1 MTGVRLL
8 LGKDLRVL
16 RRSPALLSALVLYP
30 LLFAVLVGLVVRF
43 ASDRPSVA
51 FVDLDGLPEELT
63 LAGERFDVQSVI
75 EQVNDKADLVEM
87 SEEEAARQLETGEV
101 VAAIVVPRGFAAKLR
116 GMVESPELILRTG
129 RGGLVG
135 RFELQTEALVYR
147 LNRLLQEAYIAANLE
162 YVQFLVEGGE
172 ASFLGEEFDV
182 VGLEEAAD
190 LLASL
195 RARTSDPEALA
206 EIEELSNFVE
216 EATLALEQSDET
228 LRATANPIELATDR
242 EAGRTWLLGAQLQ
255 AYALALTLAFVCVLL
270 AAGAIAAERDENV
283 VGRLV
288 RGLGAGPGS
297 GRGAWHATRGARRL
311 SGATFHSPG
320 RPLVRLWELVTVKV
334 ALGALV
340 AVAIGLALAL
350 VFGVAAEVA
359 DVEGGGPWL
368 RLPLLAVGLALAGAA
383 FGAFGVLLGV
393 LARESRTAVL
403 VAFLVTLPLVLVGV
417 VPEGSVAA
425 AGWFSAAFPFRH
437 AVDFFEAALFDLD
450 PWRTV
455 GGQAL
460 WLAGLAAAFAAAAR
474 TGVRRFLA

>member
-16 RRSPALLSALVLYP
+16 RRSPALLAALVLYP

-43 ASDRPSVA
+43 ASDRPTVA

-63 LAGERFDVQSVI
+63 LAGESFDVQNVI
-75 EQVNDKADLVEM
+75 EQVNDKAELMPM
-87 SEEEAARQLETGEV
+87 SEEEAERQLETGEV
-101 VAAIVVPRGFAAKLR
+101 VAAIVVPRGFAARLR
-116 GMVESPELILRTG
+116 GMVESPELVLRTG
-129 RGGLVG
+129 RGGLAA

-162 YVQFLVEGGE
+162 YVQLLVEGGE

-182 VGLEEAAD
+182 VGLDEAD
-190 LLASL
+190 ELLESL
-195 RARTSDPEALA
+195 RTRTSDPEALA
-206 EIEELSNFVE
+206 EIDELANFVD
-216 EATLALEQSDET
+216 EATLALEQTDET
-228 LRATANPIELATDR
+228 LSATANPIELAIDR

-270 AAGAIAAERDENV
+270 AAGAVAAERDENV

-288 RGLGAGPGS
+288 RGL
-297 GRGAWHATRGARRL
+297 
-311 SGATFHSPG
+311 
-320 RPLVRLWELVTVKV
+320 VRLWELVTVKV
-334 ALGALV
+334 LLGAV
-340 AVAIGLALAL
+340 IAVAIGLALAL

-359 DVEGGGPWL
+359 GVEGGGPWS

-393 LARESRTAVL
+393 LAGESRTAVL

-425 AGWFSAAFPFRH
+425 AGWLSAVFPFGH

-455 GGQAL
+455 GVEAL
-460 WLAGLAAAFAAAAR
+460 WLLGLGAAFAAGAR
-474 TGVRRFLA
+474 AGVRRFLA

>member
-16 RRSPALLSALVLYP
+16 RRSPALLAALVLYP

-43 ASDRPSVA
+43 ASDRPTVA

-63 LAGERFDVQSVI
+63 LAGESFDVQNVI
-75 EQVNDKADLVEM
+75 EQVNDKAELMPM
-87 SEEEAARQLETGEV
+87 SEEEAEQQLETGEV
-101 VAAIVVPRGFAAKLR
+101 VAAIVVPRGFAARLR
-116 GMVESPELILRTG
+116 GMVESPELVLRTG
-129 RGGLVG
+129 RGGLAA

-147 LNRLLQEAYIAANLE
+147 LNRLLQEAYIAANLA
-162 YVQFLVEGGE
+162 YVQLLVEGGE

-182 VGLEEAAD
+182 VGLDEAD
-190 LLASL
+190 ELLESL
-195 RARTSDPEALA
+195 RTRTSDPDALA
-206 EIEELSNFVE
+206 EIDELANFVD
-216 EATLALEQSDET
+216 EAKLALEQTDET
-228 LRATANPIELATDR
+228 LSATANPIELAIDR

-255 AYALALTLAFVCVLL
+255 AYALALTLSFVCVLL
-270 AAGAIAAERDENV
+270 AAGAVAAERDENV

-288 RGLGAGPGS
+288 RGL
-297 GRGAWHATRGARRL
+297 
-311 SGATFHSPG
+311 
-320 RPLVRLWELVTVKV
+320 VRLWELVTVKV
-334 ALGALV
+334 LLGAVV

-350 VFGVAAEVA
+350 VFGIAAEVA
-359 DVEGGGPWL
+359 GVEGGGPWS

-425 AGWFSAAFPFRH
+425 AGWLSALFPFRH

-455 GGQAL
+455 GVEAL
-460 WLAGLAAAFAAAAR
+460 WLAGLGAAFAAGAR
-474 TGVRRFLA
+474 AGVRRFMA

>member
-16 RRSPALLSALVLYP
+16 RRSPALLAALILYP

-43 ASDRPSVA
+43 ASDRPTVA

-63 LAGERFDVQSVI
+63 LAGESFDVQSVI
-75 EQVNDKADLVEM
+75 EQVNDKAELMPM
-87 SEEEAARQLETGEV
+87 SQEEAERQLETGEV
-101 VAAIVVPRGFAAKLR
+101 VAAIVVPRGFAARLR
-116 GMVESPELILRTG
+116 GMVESPELVLRTG
-129 RGGLVG
+129 RGGLAA

-147 LNRLLQEAYIAANLE
+147 LNRLLQEAYIAANLD
-162 YVQFLVEGGE
+162 YVQLLIEGGE

-182 VGLEEAAD
+182 VGLDEAD
-190 LLASL
+190 ELLESL
-195 RARTSDPEALA
+195 RTRTSDPEALA
-206 EIEELSNFVE
+206 EIDELANFVD
-216 EATLALEQSDET
+216 EAKLALEQTDET
-228 LRATANPIELATDR
+228 LSATANPIELAIDR

-270 AAGAIAAERDENV
+270 AAGAVAAERDENV

-288 RGLGAGPGS
+288 RGL
-297 GRGAWHATRGARRL
+297 
-311 SGATFHSPG
+311 
-320 RPLVRLWELVTVKV
+320 VRLWELVTVKV
-334 ALGALV
+334 LLGAV
-340 AVAIGLALAL
+340 IAVAIGLALAL

-359 DVEGGGPWL
+359 GVEGGGPWS

-425 AGWFSAAFPFRH
+425 AGWLSAVFPFRH

-455 GGQAL
+455 GVETL
-460 WLAGLAAAFAAAAR
+460 WLLGLAAAFAAGAR
-474 TGVRRFLA
+474 AGVRRFLA

>member
-16 RRSPALLSALVLYP
+16 RRSPALLAALVLYP

-43 ASDRPSVA
+43 ASDRPTVA
-51 FVDLDGLPEELT
+51 FVDLDGLPDELT
-63 LAGERFDVQSVI
+63 LAGESFDVQNVI
-75 EQVNDKADLVEM
+75 EQVNDRAELVAM
-87 SEEEAARQLETGEV
+87 SEEEAERQLETGEV
-101 VAAIVVPRGFAAKLR
+101 VAAIVVPRGFAARLR
-116 GMVESPELILRTG
+116 GMVESPELVLRTG
-129 RGGLVG
+129 RGGLAG

-162 YVQFLVEGGE
+162 YVQLLVEGGE

-182 VGLEEAAD
+182 VGLDEAD
-190 LLASL
+190 ELLASL
-195 RARTSDPEALA
+195 RTRTSDPDALA
-206 EIEELSNFVE
+206 EIDELANFVD
-216 EATLALEQSDET
+216 EAKLALEQTDET
-228 LRATANPIELATDR
+228 LSATANPIELAIDR

-270 AAGAIAAERDENV
+270 AAGAVAAERDENV

-288 RGLGAGPGS
+288 RGL
-297 GRGAWHATRGARRL
+297 
-311 SGATFHSPG
+311 
-320 RPLVRLWELVTVKV
+320 VRLWELVAVKV
-334 ALGALV
+334 LLGAVIAL
-340 AVAIGLALAL
+340 AIGLALAL

-359 DVEGGGPWL
+359 DVEGGGPWS
-368 RLPLLAVGLALAGAA
+368 RLPLLALGLALAGAA

-425 AGWFSAAFPFRH
+425 AGWLSAVFPFGH
-437 AVDFFEAALFDLD
+437 AVDFFEAALFDID

-455 GGQAL
+455 GVEAL
-460 WLAGLAAAFAAAAR
+460 WLAGLGAAFAAAAR
-474 TGVRRFLA
+474 AGVRRFLA

>member
-16 RRSPALLSALVLYP
+16 RRSPALLTALVLYP

-43 ASDRPSVA
+43 ASDRPTVA

-63 LAGERFDVQSVI
+63 LAGESFDVQNVI
-75 EQVNDKADLVEM
+75 EQVNDRAELVPM
-87 SEEEAARQLETGEV
+87 SEEEAERQLETGEV
-101 VAAIVVPRGFAAKLR
+101 VAAIVVPRGFAARLR
-116 GMVESPELILRTG
+116 GMVESPELVLRTG
-129 RGGLVG
+129 RGGLAG

-162 YVQFLVEGGE
+162 YVQLLVEGGE

-182 VGLEEAAD
+182 VGLDDAD
-190 LLASL
+190 ELLASL
-195 RARTSDPEALA
+195 RTRTSDPDALA
-206 EIEELSNFVE
+206 EIDELANFVD
-216 EATLALEQSDET
+216 EAKLALEQTDET
-228 LRATANPIELATDR
+228 LSATANPIELAIDR

-270 AAGAIAAERDENV
+270 AAGAVAAERDENV

-288 RGLGAGPGS
+288 RGL
-297 GRGAWHATRGARRL
+297 
-311 SGATFHSPG
+311 
-320 RPLVRLWELVTVKV
+320 VRLWELVAVKV
-334 ALGALV
+334 LLGAVIAL
-340 AVAIGLALAL
+340 AIGLALAL

-359 DVEGGGPWL
+359 DVEGGGPWS
-368 RLPLLAVGLALAGAA
+368 RLPLLALGLALAGGA

-425 AGWFSAAFPFRH
+425 AGWLSAVFPFGH
-437 AVDFFEAALFDLD
+437 AVDFFEAALFDID

-455 GGQAL
+455 GVEAL
-460 WLAGLAAAFAAAAR
+460 WLAGLGAAFAAGAR
-474 TGVRRFLA
+474 AGVRRFLA

>member
-16 RRSPALLSALVLYP
+16 RRSPALLAALVLYP

-63 LAGERFDVQSVI
+63 LASERFDVQSVI

-87 SEEEAARQLETGEV
+87 SEEEATRQLETGEV

-116 GMVESPELILRTG
+116 GMVESPELVLRTG

-162 YVQFLVEGGE
+162 YVQLLVEGGE

-195 RARTSDPEALA
+195 RERTSDPEALA

-288 RGLGAGPGS
+288 RGL
-297 GRGAWHATRGARRL
+297 
-311 SGATFHSPG
+311 
-320 RPLVRLWELVTVKV
+320 VRLWELVSVKV

-350 VFGVAAEVA
+350 VFGVAAEAA
-359 DVEGGGPWL
+359 DVEGGAPWT
-368 RLPLLAVGLALAGAA
+368 RLPLLTVGLALAGAA

-425 AGWFSAAFPFRH
+425 AGWISAAFPFRH

-455 GGQAL
+455 GAEAL

>member
-16 RRSPALLSALVLYP
+16 RRSPALLAALVLYP

-43 ASDRPSVA
+43 ASDRPTVA

-63 LAGERFDVQSVI
+63 LAGESFDVQNVI
-75 EQVNDKADLVEM
+75 EQVNDRAELVAM
-87 SEEEAARQLETGEV
+87 SEDEAERRLETGEV
-101 VAAIVVPRGFAAKLR
+101 VAAIVVPRGFAARLR
-116 GMVESPELILRTG
+116 GMVESPELVLRTG
-129 RGGLVG
+129 RGGLAG

-162 YVQFLVEGGE
+162 YVQLLVEGGE

-182 VGLEEAAD
+182 VGLDEAD
-190 LLASL
+190 ELLESL
-195 RARTSDPEALA
+195 RTKTSDPDALA
-206 EIEELSNFVE
+206 EIDELANFVD
-216 EATLALEQSDET
+216 EAKLALEQTDET
-228 LRATANPIELATDR
+228 LSATANPIELTIDR
-242 EAGRTWLLGAQLQ
+242 QAGRTWLLGAQLQ

-270 AAGAIAAERDENV
+270 AAGAVAAERDENV

-288 RGLGAGPGS
+288 RGL
-297 GRGAWHATRGARRL
+297 
-311 SGATFHSPG
+311 
-320 RPLVRLWELVTVKV
+320 VRLWELVTVKLL
-334 ALGALV
+334 LGAVV

-359 DVEGGGPWL
+359 DVDGGGPWS
-368 RLPLLAVGLALAGAA
+368 RLPLLALGLALAGAA

-403 VAFLVTLPLVLVGV
+403 VAFLVTLPLVLLGV

-425 AGWFSAAFPFRH
+425 AGWLSAVFPFRH
-437 AVDFFEAALFDLD
+437 AVDFFEAAL
-450 PWRTV
+450 
-455 GGQAL
+455 
-460 WLAGLAAAFAAAAR
+460 
-474 TGVRRFLA
+474 

>member
-16 RRSPALLSALVLYP
+16 RRSPALLAALILYP

-43 ASDRPSVA
+43 ASDRPTVA

-63 LAGERFDVQSVI
+63 LAGESFDVQSVI
-75 EQVNDKADLVEM
+75 EQVNDKAELMPM
-87 SEEEAARQLETGEV
+87 SEEEAERQLETGEV
-101 VAAIVVPRGFAAKLR
+101 VAAIVVPRGFASRLR
-116 GMVESPELILRTG
+116 GMVESPELVLRTG
-129 RGGLVG
+129 RGGLAA

-147 LNRLLQEAYIAANLE
+147 LNRLLQEAYIAANLD
-162 YVQFLVEGGE
+162 YVQLLVEGGE

-182 VGLEEAAD
+182 VGLDEAD
-190 LLASL
+190 ELLESL
-195 RARTSDPEALA
+195 RTRTSDPEALA
-206 EIEELSNFVE
+206 EIDELANFVD
-216 EATLALEQSDET
+216 EAKLALEQTDET
-228 LRATANPIELATDR
+228 LSATANPIELAIDR

-270 AAGAIAAERDENV
+270 AAGAVAAERDENV

-288 RGLGAGPGS
+288 RGL
-297 GRGAWHATRGARRL
+297 
-311 SGATFHSPG
+311 
-320 RPLVRLWELVTVKV
+320 VRLWELVTVKV
-334 ALGALV
+334 LLGAV
-340 AVAIGLALAL
+340 IAVAIGLALAL

-359 DVEGGGPWL
+359 GVEGGGPWS

-425 AGWFSAAFPFRH
+425 AGWLSAVFPFRH

-455 GGQAL
+455 GVETL
-460 WLAGLAAAFAAAAR
+460 WLLGLAAAFAAGAR
-474 TGVRRFLA
+474 AGVRRFLA

>member
-16 RRSPALLSALVLYP
+16 RRSPALLAALVLYP

-43 ASDRPSVA
+43 ASDRPTVA
-51 FVDLDGLPEELT
+51 FVDLDGLPGELT
-63 LAGERFDVQSVI
+63 LAGESFDVQNVV
-75 EQVNDKADLVEM
+75 EQVNDRAELVAM
-87 SEEEAARQLETGEV
+87 SEEEAERQLETGEV
-101 VAAIVVPRGFAAKLR
+101 VAAIVVPRGFAARLR
-116 GMVESPELILRTG
+116 GMVESPELVLRTG
-129 RGGLVG
+129 RGGLAG

-162 YVQFLVEGGE
+162 YVRLLVEGGE

-182 VGLEEAAD
+182 VGLDEAGE

-195 RARTSDPEALA
+195 RTRTSDPDALA
-206 EIEELSNFVE
+206 EIDELADFVD
-216 EATLALEQSDET
+216 EAKLALEQTDET
-228 LRATANPIELATDR
+228 LSATANPIELAIDR

-270 AAGAIAAERDENV
+270 AAGAVAAERDENV

-288 RGLGAGPGS
+288 RGL
-297 GRGAWHATRGARRL
+297 
-311 SGATFHSPG
+311 
-320 RPLVRLWELVTVKV
+320 VRLWELVTVKLLLGAVV
-334 ALGALV
+334 AL
-340 AVAIGLALAL
+340 AIGLALAL

-359 DVEGGGPWL
+359 DVEGGGPWS

-425 AGWFSAAFPFRH
+425 AGWLSAVFPFGH
-437 AVDFFEAALFDLD
+437 AVDFFEAALFDID

-455 GGQAL
+455 GVEAL
-460 WLAGLAAAFAAAAR
+460 WLAGLGAAFAAAAR
-474 TGVRRFLA
+474 AGVRRFLA

>member
-16 RRSPALLSALVLYP
+16 RRSPALLAALVLYP
-30 LLFAVLVGLVVRF
+30 LLFAALVGLVVRF
-43 ASDRPSVA
+43 ASDRPTVA

-63 LAGERFDVQSVI
+63 LAGERFDVQNVI
-75 EQVNDKADLVEM
+75 EQVNDKAELMAM
-87 SEEEAARQLETGEV
+87 SEEDAERQLETGEV
-101 VAAIVVPRGFAAKLR
+101 VAAIIVPRGFASRLR
-116 GMVESPELILRTG
+116 GMVESPELVLRTG
-129 RGGLVG
+129 RGGLAG

-162 YVQFLVEGGE
+162 YVQLLVEGGE

-182 VGLEEAAD
+182 VGLDEAD
-190 LLASL
+190 ELLDSL
-195 RARTSDPEALA
+195 RTRTSDPDALA
-206 EIEELSNFVE
+206 EIDELANFVD
-216 EATLALEQSDET
+216 EAKLALEQTDET
-228 LRATANPIELATDR
+228 LSATANPIELAIDR

-270 AAGAIAAERDENV
+270 AAGAVAAERDENV

-288 RGLGAGPGS
+288 RGL
-297 GRGAWHATRGARRL
+297 
-311 SGATFHSPG
+311 
-320 RPLVRLWELVTVKV
+320 VRLWELVTVKV
-334 ALGALV
+334 LLGAVV

-350 VFGVAAEVA
+350 VFGVAAEIA
-359 DVEGGGPWL
+359 DVEGGGPWS
-368 RLPLLAVGLALAGAA
+368 RLPLLAVGLALAGSA
-383 FGAFGVLLGV
+383 FAAFGVLLGV

-425 AGWFSAAFPFRH
+425 AGWLSAVFPFGH

-455 GGQAL
+455 GIETL
-460 WLAGLAAAFAAAAR
+460 WLAGLGAAFAAGAR
-474 TGVRRFLA
+474 AGVRRFLT

>member
-1 MTGVRLL
+1 VTGVRLL

-16 RRSPALLSALVLYP
+16 RRSPALLAALVLYP

-43 ASDRPSVA
+43 ASDRPTVA

-63 LAGERFDVQSVI
+63 LAGESFDVQNVI
-75 EQVNDKADLVEM
+75 EQVNDRAELVAM
-87 SEEEAARQLETGEV
+87 SEEEAERQLETGEV
-101 VAAIVVPRGFAAKLR
+101 VAAIVVPRGFAARLR
-116 GMVESPELILRTG
+116 GMVESPELVLRTG
-129 RGGLVG
+129 RGGLAG

-162 YVQFLVEGGE
+162 YVQLLVEGGE

-182 VGLEEAAD
+182 VGLDEAD
-190 LLASL
+190 ELLESL
-195 RARTSDPEALA
+195 RTRTSDSEALE
-206 EIEELSNFVE
+206 EIDELASFVD
-216 EATLALEQSDET
+216 EAKLALEQTDET
-228 LRATANPIELATDR
+228 LRATANPIELAIDR
-242 EAGRTWLLGAQLQ
+242 QAGRTWLLGAQLQ

-270 AAGAIAAERDENV
+270 AAGAVAAERDENV

-288 RGLGAGPGS
+288 RGLVA
-297 GRGAWHATRGARRL
+297 
-311 SGATFHSPG
+311 
-320 RPLVRLWELVTVKV
+320 LWELVAVKLL
-334 ALGALV
+334 LGSV
-340 AVAIGLALAL
+340 IAVAIGLALAL

-359 DVEGGGPWL
+359 GVDGGGPWT
-368 RLPLLAVGLALAGAA
+368 RLPLLVLGLALAGAA

-425 AGWFSAAFPFRH
+425 AGWLSAAFPFRH

-455 GGQAL
+455 GVEAL
-460 WLAGLAAAFAAAAR
+460 WLAGLGAAFAAGAR
-474 TGVRRFLA
+474 MGVRRFLA

>member
-16 RRSPALLSALVLYP
+16 RRSPALLAALVLYP

-43 ASDRPSVA
+43 ASDRPTVA
-51 FVDLDGLPEELT
+51 FVDLDGLPGELT
-63 LAGERFDVQSVI
+63 LAGESFDVQNVV
-75 EQVNDKADLVEM
+75 EQVNDRAELVAM
-87 SEEEAARQLETGEV
+87 SEEEAERQLETGEV
-101 VAAIVVPRGFAAKLR
+101 VAAIVVPRGFAARLR
-116 GMVESPELILRTG
+116 GMVESPELVLRTG
-129 RGGLVG
+129 RGGLAG

-162 YVQFLVEGGE
+162 YVQLLVEGGE

-182 VGLEEAAD
+182 VGLDEAD
-190 LLASL
+190 ELLASL
-195 RARTSDPEALA
+195 RTRTSDPDALA
-206 EIEELSNFVE
+206 EIDELANFVD
-216 EATLALEQSDET
+216 EAKLALEQTDET
-228 LRATANPIELATDR
+228 LSATANPIELAIDR

-270 AAGAIAAERDENV
+270 AAGAVAAERDENV

-288 RGLGAGPGS
+288 RGL
-297 GRGAWHATRGARRL
+297 
-311 SGATFHSPG
+311 
-320 RPLVRLWELVTVKV
+320 VRLWELVTVKLLLGAVV
-334 ALGALV
+334 AL
-340 AVAIGLALAL
+340 AIGLALAL

-359 DVEGGGPWL
+359 DVEGGGPWS

-425 AGWFSAAFPFRH
+425 AGWLSAVFPFGH
-437 AVDFFEAALFDLD
+437 AVDFFEAALFDID

-455 GGQAL
+455 GVEAL
-460 WLAGLAAAFAAAAR
+460 WLAGLGAAFAAAAR
-474 TGVRRFLA
+474 AGVRRFLA

>member
-16 RRSPALLSALVLYP
+16 RRSPALLAALVLYP

-43 ASDRPSVA
+43 ASDRPTVA

-63 LAGERFDVQSVI
+63 LAGESFDVQNVI
-75 EQVNDKADLVEM
+75 EQVNDRAELVPM
-87 SEEEAARQLETGEV
+87 SEEEAERQLETGEV
-101 VAAIVVPRGFAAKLR
+101 VAAIVVPRGFAARLR
-116 GMVESPELILRTG
+116 GMVESPELVLRTG
-129 RGGLVG
+129 RGGLAG

-162 YVQFLVEGGE
+162 YVQLLVEGGE

-182 VGLEEAAD
+182 VGLDEAD
-190 LLASL
+190 ELLESL
-195 RARTSDPEALA
+195 RTKTSDPDALA
-206 EIEELSNFVE
+206 EIDELANFVD
-216 EATLALEQSDET
+216 EATLALEQTDET
-228 LRATANPIELATDR
+228 LRATANPIELAIDR
-242 EAGRTWLLGAQLQ
+242 QAGRTWLLGAQLQ

-270 AAGAIAAERDENV
+270 AAGAVAAERDENV

-288 RGLGAGPGS
+288 RGL
-297 GRGAWHATRGARRL
+297 
-311 SGATFHSPG
+311 
-320 RPLVRLWELVTVKV
+320 VRLWELVAVKLLLGAVV
-334 ALGALV
+334 AL
-340 AVAIGLALAL
+340 AIGLALAL

-359 DVEGGGPWL
+359 DVDGGGPWS
-368 RLPLLAVGLALAGAA
+368 RLPLLAFGLALAGAA

-425 AGWFSAAFPFRH
+425 AGWLSAAFPFRH

-455 GGQAL
+455 GVEAL
-460 WLAGLAAAFAAAAR
+460 WLAGLGAAFAAGAR
-474 TGVRRFLA
+474 MGVRRFLA

>member
-16 RRSPALLSALVLYP
+16 RRSPALLAALVLYP
-30 LLFAVLVGLVVRF
+30 LLFAGLVGLVVRF
-43 ASDRPSVA
+43 ASDRPTVA
-51 FVDLDGLPEELT
+51 FVDLDGLPDELT

-75 EQVNDKADLVEM
+75 EQVNDKAELVPM
-87 SEEEAARQLETGEV
+87 SEEEAERQLETGEV
-101 VAAIVVPRGFAAKLR
+101 VAAIVVPRGFAARLR
-116 GMVESPELILRTG
+116 GMVESPELVLRTG
-129 RGGLVG
+129 RGGLAG

-162 YVQFLVEGGE
+162 YVQLLVEGGE

-182 VGLEEAAD
+182 VGLDEAGE
-190 LLASL
+190 LLARL
-195 RARTSDPEALA
+195 RTRTSDPDALA
-206 EIEELSNFVE
+206 EIDELANFVD
-216 EATLALEQSDET
+216 EAKLALEQTDET
-228 LRATANPIELATDR
+228 LSATANPIELDIDR

-288 RGLGAGPGS
+288 RGL
-297 GRGAWHATRGARRL
+297 
-311 SGATFHSPG
+311 
-320 RPLVRLWELVTVKV
+320 VRLWELVGVKV
-334 ALGALV
+334 LLGSVIALAL
-340 AVAIGLALAL
+340 GLALAL

-359 DVEGGGPWL
+359 DVEGGGPWS
-368 RLPLLAVGLALAGAA
+368 RLPLLALGLALAGAA

-425 AGWFSAAFPFRH
+425 AGWLSAAFPFRH
-437 AVDFFEAALFDLD
+437 AVEFFEAALFDID

-455 GGQAL
+455 GVEAL
-460 WLAGLAAAFAAAAR
+460 WLAGLGAAFAAAAR
-474 TGVRRFLA
+474 AGVRRFLA

>member
-16 RRSPALLSALVLYP
+16 RRSPALLAALVLYP
-30 LLFAVLVGLVVRF
+30 LLFAGLVGLVVRF
-43 ASDRPSVA
+43 ASDRPTVA
-51 FVDLDGLPEELT
+51 FVDLDGLPDELT

-75 EQVNDKADLVEM
+75 EQVNDKAELVPM
-87 SEEEAARQLETGEV
+87 SEEEAERQLETGEV
-101 VAAIVVPRGFAAKLR
+101 VAAIVVPRGFAARLR
-116 GMVESPELILRTG
+116 GMVESPELVLRTG
-129 RGGLVG
+129 RGGLAG

-162 YVQFLVEGGE
+162 YVQLLVEGGE
-172 ASFLGEEFDV
+172 ANFLGEEFDV
-182 VGLEEAAD
+182 VGLDEAD
-190 LLASL
+190 ELLARL
-195 RARTSDPEALA
+195 RTRTSDPDALA
-206 EIEELSNFVE
+206 EIDELADFVD
-216 EATLALEQSDET
+216 EAKLALEQTDET
-228 LRATANPIELATDR
+228 LSATANPIELAIDR

-288 RGLGAGPGS
+288 RGL
-297 GRGAWHATRGARRL
+297 
-311 SGATFHSPG
+311 
-320 RPLVRLWELVTVKV
+320 VRLWELVAVKV
-334 ALGALV
+334 LLGSVIALAL
-340 AVAIGLALAL
+340 GLALAL

-359 DVEGGGPWL
+359 DVEGGGPWS
-368 RLPLLAVGLALAGAA
+368 RLPLLALGLALAGAA

-393 LARESRTAVL
+393 FARESRTAVL

-425 AGWFSAAFPFRH
+425 AGWLSAAFPFRH
-437 AVDFFEAALFDLD
+437 AVEFFEAALFDID

-455 GGQAL
+455 GVEAL
-460 WLAGLAAAFAAAAR
+460 WLAGLGAAFAAAAR
-474 TGVRRFLA
+474 AGVRRFLA

>member
-16 RRSPALLSALVLYP
+16 RRSPALLTALVLYP

-43 ASDRPSVA
+43 ASDRPTVA

-63 LAGERFDVQSVI
+63 LAGESFDVQNVI
-75 EQVNDKADLVEM
+75 EQVNDRAELVPM
-87 SEEEAARQLETGEV
+87 SEEEAERQLETGEV
-101 VAAIVVPRGFAAKLR
+101 VAAIVVPRGFAARLR
-116 GMVESPELILRTG
+116 GMVESPELVLRTG
-129 RGGLVG
+129 RGGLAG

-162 YVQFLVEGGE
+162 YVQLLVEGGE

-182 VGLEEAAD
+182 VGLDEAD
-190 LLASL
+190 ELLASL
-195 RARTSDPEALA
+195 RTRTSDPDALA
-206 EIEELSNFVE
+206 EIDELADFVD
-216 EATLALEQSDET
+216 EAKLALEQTDET
-228 LRATANPIELATDR
+228 LSATANPIELAIDR

-270 AAGAIAAERDENV
+270 AAGAVAAERDENV

-288 RGLGAGPGS
+288 RGL
-297 GRGAWHATRGARRL
+297 
-311 SGATFHSPG
+311 
-320 RPLVRLWELVTVKV
+320 VRLWELVAVKV
-334 ALGALV
+334 LLGAVIAL
-340 AVAIGLALAL
+340 AIGLALAL

-359 DVEGGGPWL
+359 DVEGGGPWS
-368 RLPLLAVGLALAGAA
+368 RLPLLALGLALAGGA

-425 AGWFSAAFPFRH
+425 AGWLSAVFPFGH
-437 AVDFFEAALFDLD
+437 AVDFFEAALFDID

-455 GGQAL
+455 VVEAL
-460 WLAGLAAAFAAAAR
+460 WLAGLGAAFAAAAR
-474 TGVRRFLA
+474 AGVRRFLA

>member
-16 RRSPALLSALVLYP
+16 RRSPALLAALVLYP

-43 ASDRPSVA
+43 ASDRPTVA

-63 LAGERFDVQSVI
+63 LAGESFDVQNVI
-75 EQVNDKADLVEM
+75 EQVNDRAELVAM
-87 SEEEAARQLETGEV
+87 SEEEAERQLETGEV
-101 VAAIVVPRGFAAKLR
+101 VAAIVVPRGFAARLR
-116 GMVESPELILRTG
+116 GMVESPELVLRTG
-129 RGGLVG
+129 RGGLAG

-162 YVQFLVEGGE
+162 YVQLLVEGGE

-182 VGLEEAAD
+182 VGLDEAD
-190 LLASL
+190 ELLESL
-195 RARTSDPEALA
+195 RTRTSDSEALE
-206 EIEELSNFVE
+206 EIDELASFVD
-216 EATLALEQSDET
+216 EAKLALEQTDET
-228 LRATANPIELATDR
+228 LRATANPIELAIDR
-242 EAGRTWLLGAQLQ
+242 QAGRTWLLGAQLQ

-270 AAGAIAAERDENV
+270 AAGAVAAERDENV

-288 RGLGAGPGS
+288 RGLVA
-297 GRGAWHATRGARRL
+297 
-311 SGATFHSPG
+311 
-320 RPLVRLWELVTVKV
+320 LWELVAVKLL
-334 ALGALV
+334 LGSV
-340 AVAIGLALAL
+340 IAVAIGLALAL

-359 DVEGGGPWL
+359 GVDGGGPWT
-368 RLPLLAVGLALAGAA
+368 RLPLLVLGLALAGAA

-425 AGWFSAAFPFRH
+425 AGWLSAAFPFRH

-455 GGQAL
+455 GVEAL
-460 WLAGLAAAFAAAAR
+460 WLAGLGAAFAAGAR
-474 TGVRRFLA
+474 MGVRRFLA

>member
-16 RRSPALLSALVLYP
+16 RRSPALLAALVLYP

-43 ASDRPSVA
+43 ASDRPTVA

-63 LAGERFDVQSVI
+63 LAGESFDVQNVI
-75 EQVNDKADLVEM
+75 EQVNDKAELVPM
-87 SEEEAARQLETGEV
+87 PEEEAERQLETGEV

-116 GMVESPELILRTG
+116 GMVESPELVLRTG
-129 RGGLVG
+129 RGGLAG

-162 YVQFLVEGGE
+162 YVELLVVGGE

-182 VGLEEAAD
+182 VGLEEAD
-190 LLASL
+190 ELLASL
-195 RARTSDPEALA
+195 RTRTSDPEALA
-206 EIEELSNFVE
+206 EIDELSNFVE
-216 EATLALEQSDET
+216 EAKLALEQTDET
-228 LRATANPIELATDR
+228 LRATANPIELAIDR

-270 AAGAIAAERDENV
+270 AAGAVAAERDENV

-288 RGLGAGPGS
+288 RGL
-297 GRGAWHATRGARRL
+297 
-311 SGATFHSPG
+311 
-320 RPLVRLWELVTVKV
+320 VRLWELVAVKLL
-334 ALGALV
+334 LGAV
-340 AVAIGLALAL
+340 IAVAIGLALAL
-350 VFGVAAEVA
+350 VFGVAAEIA
-359 DVEGGGPWL
+359 GVEGGGPWS
-368 RLPLLAVGLALAGAA
+368 RLPLLTFGLALAGGA

-417 VPEGSVAA
+417 VPEGSVEA
-425 AGWFSAAFPFRH
+425 AGWISAVFPFGH

-455 GGQAL
+455 GVEAL
-460 WLAGLAAAFAAAAR
+460 WLAGLGAAFAAAAR

>member
-1 MTGVRLL
+1 VTGVRLL

-16 RRSPALLSALVLYP
+16 RRSPALLAALVLYP

-43 ASDRPSVA
+43 ASDRPTVA

-63 LAGERFDVQSVI
+63 LAGESFDVQNVI
-75 EQVNDKADLVEM
+75 EQVNDRAELVAM
-87 SEEEAARQLETGEV
+87 SEEEAERQLETGEV
-101 VAAIVVPRGFAAKLR
+101 VAAIVVPRGFAARLR
-116 GMVESPELILRTG
+116 GMVESPELVLRTG
-129 RGGLVG
+129 RGGLAG

-162 YVQFLVEGGE
+162 YVQLLVEGGE

-182 VGLEEAAD
+182 VGLDEAD
-190 LLASL
+190 ELLESL
-195 RARTSDPEALA
+195 RTRTSDSEALE
-206 EIEELSNFVE
+206 EIDELASFVD
-216 EATLALEQSDET
+216 EAKLALEQTDET
-228 LRATANPIELATDR
+228 LRATANPIELAIDR
-242 EAGRTWLLGAQLQ
+242 QAGRTWLLGAQLQ

-270 AAGAIAAERDENV
+270 AAGAVAAERDENV

-288 RGLGAGPGS
+288 RGLVA
-297 GRGAWHATRGARRL
+297 
-311 SGATFHSPG
+311 
-320 RPLVRLWELVTVKV
+320 LWELVAVKLL
-334 ALGALV
+334 LGSV
-340 AVAIGLALAL
+340 IAVAIGLALAL

-359 DVEGGGPWL
+359 GVDGGGPWT
-368 RLPLLAVGLALAGAA
+368 RLPLLVLGLALAGAA

-425 AGWFSAAFPFRH
+425 AGWLSAAFPFRH
-437 AVDFFEAALFDLD
+437 AVDFFEAALFDVD

-455 GGQAL
+455 GVEAL
-460 WLAGLAAAFAAAAR
+460 WLAGLGAAFAAGAR
-474 TGVRRFLA
+474 MGVRRFLA

>member
-16 RRSPALLSALVLYP
+16 RRSPALLTALVLYP

-43 ASDRPSVA
+43 ASDRPTVA
-51 FVDLDGLPEELT
+51 FVDLDGLPKELT
-63 LAGERFDVQSVI
+63 LAGESFDVQNVI
-75 EQVNDKADLVEM
+75 EQVNDRAELVPM
-87 SEEEAARQLETGEV
+87 SEEEAEQQLETGEV
-101 VAAIVVPRGFAAKLR
+101 VAAIVVPRGFAARLR
-116 GMVESPELILRTG
+116 GMVESPELVLRTG
-129 RGGLVG
+129 RGGLAG

-162 YVQFLVEGGE
+162 YVQLLVEGGE

-182 VGLEEAAD
+182 VGLDEAD
-190 LLASL
+190 ELLASL
-195 RARTSDPEALA
+195 RTRTSDPDALA
-206 EIEELSNFVE
+206 EIDELANFVD
-216 EATLALEQSDET
+216 EAKLALEQTDET
-228 LRATANPIELATDR
+228 LSATANPIELAIDR

-270 AAGAIAAERDENV
+270 AAGAVAAERDENV

-288 RGLGAGPGS
+288 RGL
-297 GRGAWHATRGARRL
+297 
-311 SGATFHSPG
+311 
-320 RPLVRLWELVTVKV
+320 VRLWELVAVKV
-334 ALGALV
+334 LLGAVIAL
-340 AVAIGLALAL
+340 AIGVALAL
-350 VFGVAAEVA
+350 VFGVAAGVA
-359 DVEGGGPWL
+359 DVEGGGPWS
-368 RLPLLAVGLALAGAA
+368 RLPLLALGLALAGGA

-425 AGWFSAAFPFRH
+425 AGWLSAVFPFGH
-437 AVDFFEAALFDLD
+437 AVDFFEAALFDID

-455 GGQAL
+455 GVEAL
-460 WLAGLAAAFAAAAR
+460 WLAGLGAAFAAAAR
-474 TGVRRFLA
+474 AGVRRFLA